1 MRQMGIWA
9 VVERGVH
16 IKQKTV
22 KHSPLEKLL
31 DAFINILAGGQGL
44 CEVNTRVRPDR
55 ALQRAFGRARC
66 ADQSQ
71 VSQTLNCCVEGYGR
85 ATRQLAVRRKDKN
98 GAWKVRVL
106 VTTLD
111 DAALFWLAQQPFRK
125 EPQPVD
131 IMRALAYA
139 YDLRDGAVETSIKDS
154 KQGLGL
160 TKRNKRSF
168 AAQEMLVLLAQL
180 AINVISDTQ

>member
-1 MRQMGIWA
+1 
-9 VVERGVH
+9 
-16 IKQKTV
+16 
-22 KHSPLEKLL
+22 
-31 DAFINILAGGQGL
+31 
-44 CEVNTRVRPDR
+44 
-55 ALQRAFGRARC
+55 
-66 ADQSQ
+66 
-71 VSQTLNCCVEGYGR
+71 VEGYGR

-111 DAALFWLAQQPFRK
+111 DAALFWLAQQPFRR

-160 TKRNKRSF
+160 TKRNKRNF
-168 AAQEMLVLLAQL
+168 AAQEMLVRLAQL
-180 AINVISDTQ
+180 ASNLIAWMRCEIASHVPSWQSFGCLRMVRDLSHISGKLQIDAEGRILKITLNRDHAYAATFLTGIAPALSSNDLVPDLRQI